1 LKPSPKKPL
10 LQSLAVT
17 LNLILL
23 FAIPFQVG
31 LLSTYRLD
39 DQNYENFTQKSL
51 KPIKRGGSAFF

>member
-1 LKPSPKKPL
+1 
-10 LQSLAVT
+10 VT